1 MLANGPAE
9 TLFNG
14 GHNAEHVEKRS
25 VGLIKLPRKR
35 QTATIFR
42 EFILGKHE
50 ILFYLKSSPASK
62 WYLRL
67 RQNWR
72 DHRITGGGRSNRDAT
87 FATSRLSRR
96 KPFAF
101 GSKQFYA
108 AIICSVIRAQ
118 CSKASN
124 RNTV

>member
-9 TLFNG
+9 TLFNR

-50 ILFYLKSSPASK
+50 ILS
-62 WYLRL
+62 
-67 RQNWR
+67 
-72 DHRITGGGRSNRDAT
+72 T
-87 FATSRLSRR
+87 
-96 KPFAF
+96 
-101 GSKQFYA
+101 
-108 AIICSVIRAQ
+108 
-118 CSKASN
+118 
-124 RNTV
+124 